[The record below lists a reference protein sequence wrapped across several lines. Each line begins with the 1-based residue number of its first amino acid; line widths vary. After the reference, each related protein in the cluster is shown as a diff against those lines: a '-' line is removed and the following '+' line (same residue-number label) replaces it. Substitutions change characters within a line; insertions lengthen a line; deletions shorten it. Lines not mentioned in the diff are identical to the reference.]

1 MQCKQ
6 QGVSFILAIPLAA
19 GWPCLG
25 GQISGRVQAEDA
37 RVLSSIEV
45 IYSRRGA
52 YPPGTTFRDLARTRP
67 LAGREPFSRAMR
79 PNADGTFT
87 LANLPVGEYTVCA
100 SAESP
105 YLSSCIWQPVQ
116 GASLKTGSDVVALPP
131 IVLRRGAVIRVRLDA
146 TGHQL
151 AASEDRAAPEFNIGF
166 LAVSGAYAGASA
178 ISISPAAREWQVL
191 VPPEADG
198 RLVVGSRRFEVA
210 LGAAPPGTRL
220 VAETSLTSHVPIRLE
235 KGEAER
241 MIQLK
246 IARGR

>member
-1 MQCKQ
+1 MKIKKVMVA
-6 QGVSFILAIPLAA
+6 GGIANHRTIGPSDHRTMGPWDDTARAA
-19 GWPCLG
+19 YG
-25 GQISGRVQAEDA
+25 
-37 RVLSSIEV
+37 
-45 IYSRRGA
+45 
-52 YPPGTTFRDLARTRP
+52 RP

-105 YLSSCIWQPVQ
+105 YLSSCIWQPIQ
-116 GASLKTGSDVVALPP
+116 GAALKTGSDVVALPP

-166 LAVSGAYAGASA
+166 LTVHGTYAGASVA
-178 ISISPAAREWQVL
+178 STSPGAKDWQVL
-191 VPPEADG
+191 VPPEAVG
-198 RLVVGSRRFEVA
+198 RLMVGSRKFEVA
-210 LGAAPPGTRL
+210 LGAAPPGTSL
-220 VAETSLTSHVPIRLE
+220 VAESSLTSHVPLRLE
-235 KGEAER
+235 KGETER
-241 MIQLK
+241 VIPLR